1 MSLNITSKE
10 SFFLDVLVPTGVVAE
25 LFMNRMASKSVKRD
39 GDAIGM
45 MVWQPLNLVS
55 HYVLSAKATSQ
66 TLLPLRRAVIHFRT
80 ILVNILS
87 DKQPATASK
96 SRRRILNS
104 VDVLE
109 QLGDSILCIRSL
121 LGLEEGKTTEI
132 WVQSHANPQVP
143 SALSN
148 LSKWRTFARHID
160 PGKMVTDLGLREL
173 YKEAEQLSNKD
184 GKDAARKLWQ
194 ECFTGPASGVENRS
208 AEGAVPEGIDIE
220 VLPSRFIQVT
230 ARFEPGTHLGIKG
243 DVSHLPKEL
252 INQLL
257 VQRIRKECGYAELV
271 STIEEVVMWQKD
283 QLKTL
288 PQLKAALEA
297 ALEQIKAQDLLKK
310 LNSSF
315 SPDEIALLQKHR
327 AV

>member
-1 MSLNITSKE
+1 MSLNISSKE

-25 LFMNRMASKSVKRD
+25 LFMNKMAAKSLKRD

-45 MVWQPLNLVS
+45 LVWEPLNLVS
-55 HYVLSAKATSQ
+55 HYVLSAQATSQ

-87 DKQPATASK
+87 GKQPATAQK
-96 SRRRILNS
+96 SRRRFLNS
-104 VDVLE
+104 VDVQE

-121 LGLEEGKTTEI
+121 LGLVGTTNEL
-132 WVQSHANPQVP
+132 WVKAHANPQVP

-173 YKEAEQLSNKD
+173 YKEAEHLSNKD

-194 ECFTGPASGVENRS
+194 ECFTGPASGVQNRS

-288 PQLKAALEA
+288 PQLKAAHEA
-297 ALEQIKAQDLLKK
+297 ALEQIKTQDLLKK